1 MRAGGAGY
9 SRPPVPSPGRRAGS
23 VGSSMRPAERS
34 GIDEDGHAP
43 VAVVIV
49 SWNCAPFLGDCLA
62 SLEALERPPGEVV
75 VVDNAS
81 TDGSPEL
88 VRERFPRVLLLRSA
102 SNQGFCA
109 ANNHGIRATRA
120 PYVLVLN
127 PDTRLAPDYLERL
140 LPAFADRRVGIAAGK
155 LLRFDG
161 RTLDSC
167 GQSLGR
173 SRQPIDRGYGRPDR
187 GQYERDE
194 PVFGCCG
201 AAALYR
207 REMLDDV
214 ADPGAQYFDEAYF
227 AFFEDLDLAWRARR
241 RGWHAVYRH
250 RAVGY
255 HARGATAQG
264 RSRRRW
270 AAMAARSSEARFHI
284 VKNRYLTI
292 LRNDTPGAYVRNAP
306 FIWARDIATFLFLL
320 LLDRRALVRLWRAR
334 GLLAGA
340 LARRRLDGARS
351 RDEVHRGSTSEGS
364 PGRDED
370 PRPSPEARQR
380 DGRSAP

>member
-1 MRAGGAGY
+1 M
-9 SRPPVPSPGRRAGS
+9 
-23 VGSSMRPAERS
+23 
-34 GIDEDGHAP
+34 
-43 VAVVIV
+43 AVVIV
-49 SWNCAPFLGDCLA
+49 SWNCAPFLGDCLQ
-62 SLEALERPPGEVV
+62 SLEALERPPREVV

-81 TDGSPEL
+81 SDGSSDL
-88 VRERFPRVLLLRSA
+88 VRARFPGVRLDPSA
-102 SNQGFCA
+102 SNLGFCA
-109 ANNHGIRATRA
+109 ANNRGIRATRA

-140 LPAFADRRVGIAAGK
+140 LPAFEDPRVGLAAGK
-155 LLRFDG
+155 LLRFDR

-187 GQYERDE
+187 GQFERDE

-207 REMLDDV
+207 RQMLEDV
-214 ADPGAQYFDEAYF
+214 ADPGDRYFDETFF

-241 RGWHAVYRH
+241 RGWRAVYRH

-255 HARGATAQG
+255 HARGGTAEG
-264 RSRRRW
+264 RSRRRFR
-270 AAMAARSSEARFHI
+270 ALAARSSDARFHI

-292 LRNDTPGAYVRNAP
+292 LRNDTPWGYARNVP
-306 FIWARDIATFLFLL
+306 FIWTRDIATFLFLL
-320 LLDRRALVRLWRAR
+320 LADRRTLARLWSER

-351 RDEVHRGSTSEGS
+351 RHEVQRRSASEES
-364 PGRDED
+364 PGGERE
-370 PRPSPEARQR
+370 PRASPEARQR
-380 DGRSAP
+380 DGRSAR